1 MLNFFQSTINV
12 DILILENANI
22 QVQNNGRVIYEGS
35 KEYCMNK
42 LRREVFNLQGIAN
55 KTVSF
60 TVKSWSNYSSNPK
73 LIADAKSFFRNHLGM
88 LKSSTK
94 TNIKLAFGGD
104 AGFAAGGGGGRSW

>member
-35 KEYCMNK
+35 KEECMNK
-42 LRREVFNLQGIAN
+42 LRKDVFNLQGLKG
-55 KTVSF
+55 KTVDV
-60 TVKSWSNYSSNPK
+60 TIKSWSNYSSNPK

-94 TNIKLAFGGD
+94 TPLKFAFGG
-104 AGFAAGGGGGRSW
+104 GGETCGSIA